1 LSEVGVGRDTTQR
14 LVAHPLRR
22 QPADTSAIANVLF
35 GDHMMILLD
44 ESVATWAGGV
54 PEE

>member
-1 LSEVGVGRDTTQR
+1 
-14 LVAHPLRR
+14 
-22 QPADTSAIANVLF
+22 VLF